1 MAQMELGL
9 VGLGRMGMNM
19 ARRLLEGGHRV
30 VVFNRSPGPVE
41 EARRYGAV
49 GTASLAELAEQLTPP
64 RVVWLMLPTGAPT
77 TQMLD
82 ALLPLLQPGDL
93 VVDGANAHY
102 RDSQRRAR
110 ELAARG
116 LHFVDAGVSGGV
128 WGRELGYCLMVGGAP
143 EDVQR
148 LEPVLRTLAPP
159 DGYAHVGPPGAG
171 HFVKMVHNAI
181 EYGMLQ
187 AIGEGF
193 ELLHASEFPLDL
205 RQIAHL
211 WNQGSVVRSW
221 LMELAERAFAA
232 DPGLEGIRG
241 YVEDTGYG
249 RWTVQDAVER
259 AVPVPAIA
267 LALFARF
274 RSRQEDSFSARVVA
288 ALRRQFGG
296 HAVHQA

>member
-1 MAQMELGL
+1 MELGL

-116 LHFVDAGVSGGV
+116 LRFVDAGVSGGV

-159 DGYAHVGPPGAG
+159 DGYAHVGPAGAG

-232 DPGLEGIRG
+232 DPGLEAIRG

-288 ALRRQFGG
+288 ALRQQFGG
-296 HAVHQA
+296 HAVHQT

>member
-1 MAQMELGL
+1 MELGL

-19 ARRLLEGGHRV
+19 ARRLLGGGHRV

-116 LHFVDAGVSGGV
+116 LRFVDAGVSGGV

-171 HFVKMVHNAI
+171 HFVKMVHNAV

-288 ALRRQFGG
+288 ALRQQFGG
-296 HAVHQA
+296 HAVHQT

>member
-1 MAQMELGL
+1 MELGL

-19 ARRLLEGGHRV
+19 TRRLLEGGHRV

-49 GTASLAELAEQLTPP
+49 GTASLAELAERLTPP

-82 ALLPLLQPGDL
+82 ALLPLLQPDDL

-116 LHFVDAGVSGGV
+116 LRFVDAGVSGGV

-148 LEPVLRTLAPP
+148 LEPVLRTLAPR

-232 DPGLEGIRG
+232 DPGLDGIRG